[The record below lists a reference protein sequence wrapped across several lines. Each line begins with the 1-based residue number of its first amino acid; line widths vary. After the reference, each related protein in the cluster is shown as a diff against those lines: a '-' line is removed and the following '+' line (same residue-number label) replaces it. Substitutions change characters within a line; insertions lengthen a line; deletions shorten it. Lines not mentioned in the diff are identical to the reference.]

1 MAVPVTDRWKFV
13 DDLTINEVINL
24 VNIGMATFNVK
35 TQVPSNLPS
44 HNQFIPQEHL
54 KTQKYLEDIKKWAT
68 DNQMKLNSKKT
79 KNMIVNFSTNKQFIT
94 NIELDGEILETVDE
108 HKLLG
113 TSSHQ
118 TCRGRETLKI

>member
-1 MAVPVTDRWKFV
+1 
-13 DDLTINEVINL
+13 
-24 VNIGMATFNVK
+24 
-35 TQVPSNLPS
+35 
-44 HNQFIPQEHL
+44 
-54 KTQKYLEDIKKWAT
+54 
-68 DNQMKLNSKKT
+68 MKLNSKKT

-118 TCRGRETLKI
+118 TCRGRETHRI